1 MINLFS
7 KLNNQKLCDALRNT
21 EQLRINEIEKL
32 FQTRFSYEE
41 IKLVVIKY
49 RKIVHEIPPCSGKE
63 SGLDSQKNARRTT
76 PVS

>member
-7 KLNNQKLCDALRNT
+7 KVNHQKLCDALRNT
-21 EQLRINEIEKL
+21 ERLRINDIEKL

-41 IKLVVIKY
+41 IKLVVMKY
-49 RKIVHEIPPCSGKE
+49 YDIPPCSGKE
-63 SGLDSQKNARRTT
+63 SGLEAQKNARRKT